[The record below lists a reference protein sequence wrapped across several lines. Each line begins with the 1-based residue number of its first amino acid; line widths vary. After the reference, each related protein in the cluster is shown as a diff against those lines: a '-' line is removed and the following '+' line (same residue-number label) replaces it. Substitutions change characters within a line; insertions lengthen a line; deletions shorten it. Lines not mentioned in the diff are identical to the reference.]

1 MIYKTAKEN
10 YFDLRGI
17 VDFYMKLG
25 KTATADFF
33 RSMDKKDADIVKQ
46 GNITWIPESFVRR
59 WCELSS
65 VGPDFAVERFKEIQS
80 HVIQWLPMQ
89 EDTASGI
96 QQSYE
101 RAQKI
106 N

>member
-1 MIYKTAKEN
+1 MLYKTAKEN

-17 VDFYMKLG
+17 VDFYTKLG

-59 WCELSS
+59 WCDLSS
-65 VGPDFAVERFKEIQS
+65 ASPAYADERFREIQS
-80 HVIQWLPMQ
+80 YVIQWLPIENKNNQ
-89 EDTASGI
+89 
-96 QQSYE
+96 
-101 RAQKI
+101 
-106 N
+106 

>member
-1 MIYKTAKEN
+1 MLYKTAQET
-10 YFDLRGI
+10 YFDAKGI
-17 VDFYMKLG
+17 VDFYTKLG

-33 RSMDKKDADIVKQ
+33 RSINEKDTDIVRH
-46 GNITWIPESFVRR
+46 GRITWIPESFVRR

-89 EDTASGI
+89 EDTTSGI